1 MVLLL
6 WCVCGGFLLHMLV
19 ANYLTILLK
28 PSYEKAVDS
37 PQDVLDRGL
46 SVILP
51 VYSQG
56 LVGLLKTSPVSVT
69 RELAERTVIAKE
81 WGWGAKPDGS
91 DTYDGLLKDAVVNGL
106 SVVEATRL
114 WSWEIEYGKWHRS
127 HERKGGVFPFG
138 CFIMNKKWTMEEQF
152 NKHILRLQQV
162 VTLSFNY
169 FIKK

>member
-1 MVLLL
+1 
-6 WCVCGGFLLHMLV
+6 MLE
-19 ANYLTILLK
+19 ANYLSILLK
-28 PSYEKAVDS
+28 PSYEKAVDT

-46 SVILP
+46 TVILP
-51 VYSQG
+51 AWSQG

-69 RELAERTVIAKE
+69 RELAERTVIAKDY
-81 WGWGAKPDGS
+81 WSAKPDGS

-162 VTLSFNY
+162 TLSSNY
-169 FIKK
+169 FIKKYRHFEF